1 MILALIEGDRD
12 IKTNAYNM
20 IHKEITNATTSMTSI
35 PKPLKFARLHYS
47 TLKKLHDET
56 IDEAFKMMLADLLA
70 VLATVSAT
78 EGETSLSY
86 VLKGSKRNL
95 ETWGLEFMR

>member
-12 IKTNAYNM
+12 IKINAYNM
-20 IHKEITNATTSMTSI
+20 LHKEITSATTSMTSI
-35 PKPLKFARLHYS
+35 PKPLKFARLHFQ
-47 TLKKLHDET
+47 TLKKLYDES
-56 IDEAFKMMLADLLA
+56 IDEAFKLILSDLLA
-70 VLATVSAT
+70 VLAVVSTT